1 MTLSI
6 LILFSIISVLLL
18 SPSIEVFPPT
28 HTSYSIFQIYDFFL
42 VFFFFYPQFLCQYFL
57 MFALVSRVFIIALW
71 SICMIATLKYLSG
84 NSNISA
90 ISMLISLDCIFL
102 CKFWLSWLLVRRVII
117 YCTMDILGI
126 ALWDSG
132 SYIIFS
138 LAGNN
143 VGYIGVG
150 WAWRFNSS
158 LVPADTSV
166 RWGETRVLNSLA
178 WQSLIQSCCCWKR
191 VEG

>member
-18 SPSIEVFPPT
+18 SPSIDVFPPP

-42 VFFFFYPQFLCQYFL
+42 VFFIFYPQFLCQYFL
-57 MFALVSRVFIIALW
+57 MFAFVSRVFIIALR
-71 SICMIATLKYLSG
+71 SIFMIATLKYLSG

-90 ISMLISLDCIFL
+90 ISMLISLDCIL
-102 CKFWLSWLLVRRVII
+102 YKLWLSWLLVCRVII
-117 YCTMDILGI
+117 YCTMDILAI

-150 WAWRFNSS
+150 WEWRFNSF
-158 LVPADTSV
+158 LVPTDTRV
-166 RWGETRVLNSLA
+166 RWGERRVLNSLA
-178 WQSLIQSCCCWKR
+178 WQSLIQSCCCWRR